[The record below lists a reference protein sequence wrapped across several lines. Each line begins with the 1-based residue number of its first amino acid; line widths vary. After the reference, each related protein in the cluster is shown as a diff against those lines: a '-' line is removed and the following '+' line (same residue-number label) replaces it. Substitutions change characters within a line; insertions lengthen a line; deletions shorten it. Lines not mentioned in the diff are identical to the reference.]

1 MGFFVLWEEWEG
13 FVACFKKVWRLV
25 LLLCVPCWA
34 WADHKKNCDDG
45 GLVPR
50 FSHSEGSHLRWYDF
64 PKEGS
69 HVVKNFRKV

>member
-1 MGFFVLWEEWEG
+1 VYRAGRGLFT
-13 FVACFKKVWRLV
+13 KKV
-25 LLLCVPCWA
+25 CVGC
-34 WADHKKNCDDG
+34 

-69 HVVKNFRKV
+69 HAIKNFRKV